1 MKCPICETE
10 YTENEIETC
19 KVCGYDLTP
28 YPSLFEPIP
37 PGFLEKERKRIAAA
51 KRVWQLSQSM
61 VSQLQTRLDEVT
73 RQIGNLTESQT
84 QLKSDFQSQLDE
96 VTRQIGNLTESQ
108 SQQETRM
115 VEAIASRL
123 QQIVEGQQRPK
134 EDDRRPPSANY
145 ARLNNLLKAGN
156 WKAADEET
164 ARIMLAVTGQ
174 TQRGWVD
181 DDDLKNFPSED
192 LRTIDQ
198 LWVNYSG
205 GRFGFSVQKRIYME
219 GRAKLYGQYPG
230 DTIWHKFCQQ
240 IGWMYGGKYVSPKDL
255 IFDASAPRGHLPCV
269 WPSVV
274 LSGCC
279 VSRLRVGRCHWCYLL
294 SRRDL

>member
-10 YTENEIETC
+10 YTKNEVETC
-19 KVCGYDLTP
+19 SVCGYDLTP
-28 YPSLFEPIP
+28 YPPLFEPIP

-61 VSQLQTRLDEVT
+61 VSQLQIRLDEVT
-73 RQIGNLTESQT
+73 RQIENLTESQN
-84 QLKSDFQSQLDE
+84 QLKSDFQSQLDGI
-96 VTRQIGNLTESQ
+96 TQQIGNLTQ
-108 SQQETRM
+108 F
-115 VEAIASRL
+115 
-123 QQIVEGQQRPK
+123 VEGQQRQK
-134 EDDRRPPSANY
+134 DDDRRPPSASY

-164 ARIMLAVTGQ
+164 ARIMLAVAGR
-174 TQRGWVD
+174 TQRGWFD

-198 LWVNYSG
+198 LWINYSG

-219 GRAKLYGQYPG
+219 GRSKLYGQYPG

-240 IGWMYGGKYVSPKDL
+240 IGWMYGGKYVSPKDI

-279 VSRLRVGRCHWCYLL
+279 VSRLTVGRCHWCSLL
-294 SRRDL
+294 SRKDL